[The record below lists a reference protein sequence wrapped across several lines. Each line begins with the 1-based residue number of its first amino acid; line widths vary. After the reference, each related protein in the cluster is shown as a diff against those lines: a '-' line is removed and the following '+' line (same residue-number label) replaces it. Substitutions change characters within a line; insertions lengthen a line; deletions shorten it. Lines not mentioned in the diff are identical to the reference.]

1 MTQINSLIR
10 ATRPAESKVE
20 AVKSYVEW
28 GAGTRAG
35 QALIL
40 CAKARALV
48 KGRYSVIPEDIELL
62 AYPVLRHRLSL
73 HFRAEAE
80 NIQPDLIISKILK
93 AQGIHAGK

>member
-1 MTQINSLIR
+1 
-10 ATRPAESKVE
+10 VD

-35 QALIL
+35 QSLVL

-48 KGRYSVIPEDIELL
+48 KGRFSVIPEDLEKL
-62 AYPVLRHRLSL
+62 AFPVLRHRLSL

-80 NIQPDLIISKILK
+80 NISPDLIIQKILE
-93 AQGIHAGK
+93 AS

>member
-1 MTQINSLIR
+1 M
-10 ATRPAESKVE
+10 
-20 AVKSYVEW
+20 EW

-48 KGRYSVIPEDIELL
+48 KGRYAVTPEDIKTL
-62 AYPVLRHRLSL
+62 AFPVLRHRLSL

-80 NIQPDLIISKILK
+80 NIQADAVIAKILE
-93 AQGIHAGK
+93 ALPIHASK